1 MSTAQEQPKD
11 QEQTQKPKTEYK
23 NVEVGAL
30 WKRQAKSNGQTY
42 LSGHVKQDDGFGEE
56 KQVKVVVFS
65 NKNKKSENA
74 PDFRIYLS
82 NLDAKT
88 ASTETASTEEN
99 TEAKKTTE
107 ESLEETL

>member
-88 ASTETASTEEN
+88 ASTEEN

>member
-1 MSTAQEQPKD
+1 MSTTQE
-11 QEQTQKPKTEYK
+11 KPKAEYK

-42 LSGHVKQDDGFGEE
+42 LSGHIKQDDGFGEE

-82 NLDAKT
+82 NLDSK
-88 ASTETASTEEN
+88 TASTEEN
-99 TEAKKTTE
+99 VEAKKTDE
-107 ESLEETL
+107 EPLEETL